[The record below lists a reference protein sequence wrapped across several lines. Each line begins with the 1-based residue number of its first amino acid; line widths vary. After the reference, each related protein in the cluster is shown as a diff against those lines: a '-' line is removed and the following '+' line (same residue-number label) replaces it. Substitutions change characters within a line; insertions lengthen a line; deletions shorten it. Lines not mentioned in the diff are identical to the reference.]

1 MVDIL
6 KGCCVF
12 QSQGRKPQRPVHY
25 QLGVFLMRYGIS
37 GSHARH
43 PKLLT
48 SIGEGTV
55 VLYCRRVI
63 RAIREHGLTCVV
75 WPSEARKV
83 EIKRGFKKVCGLD
96 DIIGTLDGTH
106 CGLETKPR
114 EYGDS
119 YISRKKT
126 LSVSGSNNYDY
137 NDYLSSTLVGQRP
150 GHGGSHRRF
159 HCVPKRLGRLPA
171 RQRDMDQHMGL
182 RAPRGAICSGRSL
195 SSGRR

>member
-6 KGCCVF
+6 KENEVF
-12 QSQGRKPQRPVHY
+12 QTSGRKKQRPVHY

-55 VLYCRRVI
+55 FLYCRRVTW
-63 RAIREHGLTCVV
+63 AIRHHGLQCVT
-75 WPSEARKV
+75 WPTAERKEV
-83 EIKRGFKKVCGLD
+83 VKAGFKRMCGLD
-96 DIIGTLDGTH
+96 GIIGSLDGTL

-114 EYGDS
+114 VAGDS

-126 LSVSGSNNYDY
+126 LSV
-137 NDYLSSTLVGQRP
+137 
-150 GHGGSHRRF
+150 
-159 HCVPKRLGRLPA
+159 RLYK
-171 RQRDMDQHMGL
+171 
-182 RAPRGAICSGRSL
+182 
-195 SSGRR
+195 